1 MDRLNLDLHIEEL
14 ILQGFPGCDRD
25 RMGSVITQELTRL
38 FIEQGIPRSFQQ
50 SHQQPGNPQQS
61 NPSLRLPD
69 GSFEVTTGSRIEVAG
84 AEIAQKIYGGF
95 HNT

>member
-1 MDRLNLDLHIEEL
+1 MERLNSSSHHLELHIEEL

-38 FIEQGIPRSFQQ
+38 FTEQGIPRSVQDRGE
-50 SHQQPGNPQQS
+50 SV
-61 NPSLRLPD
+61 RLP
-69 GSFEVTTGSRIEVAG
+69 GVSFEVTTGSRVEVAG

-95 HNT
+95 QNT

>member
-1 MDRLNLDLHIEEL
+1 MDRLNSSSHHLELHIEEL

-38 FIEQGIPRSFQQ
+38 FTEQGIPRSFQQ
-50 SHQQPGNPQQS
+50 SNQS
-61 NPSLRLPD
+61 VRLPG
-69 GSFEVTTGSRIEVAG
+69 GSFEVTTGSRVEVAG

-95 HNT
+95 RET

>member
-38 FIEQGIPRSFQQ
+38 FTEQGIPRSFQQ
-50 SHQQPGNPQQS
+50 SNQQQS
-61 NPSLRLPD
+61 NQQQSNQSVRLPG
-69 GSFEVTTGSRIEVAG
+69 GSFEVTTGSRVEVAG

-95 HNT
+95 RDT

>member
-1 MDRLNLDLHIEEL
+1 MDRLALHIEEL

-38 FIEQGIPRSFQQ
+38 FTEQGIPRSVQDRGRSVQ
-50 SHQQPGNPQQS
+50 LPG
-61 NPSLRLPD
+61 
-69 GSFEVTTGSRIEVAG
+69 GSFEVTAGSRVEVAG

-95 HNT
+95 HDH

>member
-1 MDRLNLDLHIEEL
+1 MDRLNSSSHHLELHIEEL

-38 FIEQGIPRSFQQ
+38 LTEQGIPRSFQQ
-50 SHQQPGNPQQS
+50 SNQS
-61 NPSLRLPD
+61 VRLPG
-69 GSFEVTTGSRIEVAG
+69 GSFEVTTGSRVEVAG

-95 HNT
+95 RET

>member
-1 MDRLNLDLHIEEL
+1 MERLNSSSHHLELHIEEL

-38 FIEQGIPRSFQQ
+38 FTEQGIPRSFQQ
-50 SHQQPGNPQQS
+50 RDQS
-61 NPSLRLPD
+61 VRLPG
-69 GSFEVTTGSRIEVAG
+69 GSFEVTTGSRVEVAG

-95 HNT
+95 RES